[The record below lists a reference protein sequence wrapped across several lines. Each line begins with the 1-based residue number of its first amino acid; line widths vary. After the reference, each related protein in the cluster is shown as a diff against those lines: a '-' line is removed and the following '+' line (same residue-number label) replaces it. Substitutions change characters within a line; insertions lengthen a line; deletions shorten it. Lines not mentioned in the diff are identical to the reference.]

1 MARGALNTFWALGG
15 SLIGVGQ
22 QETYLAD
29 GLVAV
34 LVRVVMAP
42 LKIIL
47 LFRAG
52 RSRKITISLVVIDH
66 VLVVHLVF
74 ILVPLVV
81 ITSVFVVVTLGLAV

>member
-15 SLIGVGQ
+15 NLIGVSQ

-29 GLVAV
+29 GLVPV
-34 LVRVVMAP
+34 VVRVVMAP

-52 RSRKITISLVVIDH
+52 RSRKISISLVVIDH
-66 VLVVHLVF
+66 VLVIHLIF

-81 ITSVFVVVTLGLAV
+81 VTSVFVVVALGLVV